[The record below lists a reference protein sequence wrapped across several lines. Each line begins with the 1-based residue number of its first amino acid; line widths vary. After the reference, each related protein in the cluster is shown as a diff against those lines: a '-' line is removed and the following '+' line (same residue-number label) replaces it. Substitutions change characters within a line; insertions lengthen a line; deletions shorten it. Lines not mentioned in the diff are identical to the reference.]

1 MTLPCIELHV
11 AVDGE
16 RCEKAGNLHDVE
28 LRQVTHVQ
36 FLRDSLTFD
45 DLIVL
50 MQAVGDLSDLAES
63 PVKALQVV
71 RVLLPRMTNLTDKQV
86 GALAAKDALHMVEV
100 MTPFLDL

>member
-1 MTLPCIELHV
+1 MSLPCIELHV

-50 MQAVGDLSDLAES
+50 IEAVGDFNDLEDN
-63 PVKALQVV
+63 PVKALRAI
-71 RVLLPRMTNLTDKQV
+71 RVLLPRMTNLTDSQA
-86 GALAAKDALHMVEV
+86 GALSAKDAMALVEV
-100 MTPFLDL
+100 MTPFLDI